1 MSFLNSF
8 MKKTILIFLLSSLV
22 LLYACKE
29 PDYREQWTGCYS
41 CNVHSSYG
49 ISDTGEETECNYTD
63 TMRVSL
69 AADSS
74 LMVSSIKHNR
84 VWTFLVNESGNIISG
99 SMNSKANALNRG
111 IFFKDGFFFSYNE
124 YGINVS
130 RQYEVKGQR
139 LRKVLE

>member
-1 MSFLNSF
+1 
-8 MKKTILIFLLSSLV
+8 
-22 LLYACKE
+22 
-29 PDYREQWTGCYS
+29 
-41 CNVHSSYG
+41 
-49 ISDTGEETECNYTD
+49 
-63 TMRVSL
+63 MRVSL